1 MGALP
6 KQRISRAHQ
15 GNRRRH
21 HFIPQVQLVECR
33 ECRALKRPHHVCPT
47 CGKYR
52 GRQVVE
58 IETAR
63 RDESA

>member
-6 KQRISRAHQ
+6 KQRVSRAHQ

-21 HFIPQVQLVECR
+21 HFIAKPSLVECPN
-33 ECRALKRPHHVCPT
+33 CHQTKRNHYVCPH
-47 CGKYR
+47 CGMYR

-58 IETAR
+58 IEER
-63 RDESA
+63 RRAES

>member
-6 KQRISRAHQ
+6 KQRISRARQ

-21 HFIPQVQLVECR
+21 HFLVAPTLVPCR
-33 ECRALKRPHHVCPT
+33 ECGAMKQSHHVCPT

-52 GRQVVE
+52 GRQVIE
-58 IETAR
+58 IETRQRAT
-63 RDESA
+63 E

>member
-6 KQRISRAHQ
+6 KQKISRHRQ

-21 HFIPQVQLVECR
+21 HFLTAPALVPCR
-33 ECRALKRPHHVCPT
+33 ECGATKQAHHVCPT

-52 GRQVVE
+52 GRQVIE
-58 IETAR
+58 IETRQRAA
-63 RDESA
+63 E